1 MKKRYVFYL
10 VAIIVL
16 SDIILALYVT
26 ERVQRRMNIPTS
38 SNKCL
43 GTYLNGSQTNS
54 DTYTLT
60 VYFSKSDK
68 NKIEND
74 EEEIPDRFLL
84 YDKHRHVYS
93 GKIKFLNGRCSL
105 LNEKGK
111 KVAEINEK
119 KEIVLFS
126 DSKFGVFYKILDTPG
141 VNKNLVSE
149 KILKKYKFR

>member
-1 MKKRYVFYL
+1 MKKRYILYL

-26 ERVQRRMNIPTS
+26 ERIQRRMNISTS
-38 SNKCL
+38 SNKYS
-43 GTYLNGSQTNS
+43 GTYLNGAQTNS
-54 DTYTLT
+54 DTYTLV
-60 VYFSKSDK
+60 VYFGKSEK
-68 NKIEND
+68 NKTEND

-84 YDKHRHVYS
+84 YDKHTHVYS
-93 GKIKFLNGRCSL
+93 GRTNFLDGRCLL

-119 KEIVLFS
+119 KEIVLFL

-141 VNKNLVSE
+141 VNKNLVPE

>member
-1 MKKRYVFYL
+1 MKKRYVFCL

-26 ERVQRRMNIPTS
+26 ERMQRRMNIPTS

-43 GTYLNGSQTNS
+43 GTYLNGSETNS

-68 NKIEND
+68 SKTENG
-74 EEEIPDRFLL
+74 EEEMPDRFLL
-84 YDKHRHVYS
+84 YDKNRHIYA
-93 GKIKFLNGRCSL
+93 GRIKFSDGRCSL

-111 KVAEINEK
+111 KVAEIIEK

-126 DSKFGVFYKILDTPG
+126 NSKFGVFYKISDTPG

>member
-68 NKIEND
+68 NNIEKD

-93 GKIKFLNGRCSL
+93 GKIKFLMEGVRCL
-105 LNEKGK
+105 MKRGK
-111 KVAEINEK
+111 KLPK
-119 KEIVLFS
+119 
-126 DSKFGVFYKILDTPG
+126 
-141 VNKNLVSE
+141 
-149 KILKKYKFR
+149 